1 MVGLLVSASM
11 EMSPPPSLRKYPSPP
26 GYLGILHGALHTFP
40 HYSPETLIDL
50 AAIGH
55 GGKVVSTS
63 NSHFSSG
70 NNLILPGKGRN
81 MGDGW
86 ETRRSRELKH
96 NDWVILRL
104 GCPGRLERA
113 CIDTWHFKGN
123 FPQAAE
129 LYACYTKSFDPSNP
143 SEVKAADG
151 GGDGKVTWYR
161 ILDRE
166 PLSGHEEHKFNLKH
180 MTKVFTHVRMVIY
193 PDGGVSRLRIWG
205 TRDMTSPTLQAV
217 PGTVVDMPM
226 RREVNSRVNG
236 SGGKK
241 KRHRITTASSLPT
254 TPKAKDKGKG
264 DSRAKSPSSG
274 DALDIGPTEA
284 GRSGKIGGIIEDLG
298 LRKSPNK
305 VSSPRNPSKK
315 ASSVTPERKPRR
327 TTMKKR
333 GVATLAKEGMVMDL
347 ESQGARKSLRK
358 RGKQKASR

>member
-1 MVGLLVSASM
+1 MGNQQSTVPNTPTKGSRAQFIPAPGSPVSYGTLKLDPILDHIKQQIDLASNTLGTTVIDCSDEFFADADNLLKPEEAISRPGVFTENGAWMDGWETRRHNSGYDWAILRLGYTGIVSAFDIATTHFTGNHAPYASV
-11 EMSPPPSLRKYPSPP
+11 EGTFTTQESPGPHCQWREVLPKAPLEANSHNYFGIHPSLKDMAYTHLRLKIYPDGGVARFRVYGNVSP
-26 GYLGILHGALHTFP
+26 TFP
-40 HYSPETLIDL
+40 PPETLIDL

-193 PDGGVSRLRIWG
+193 PDGG
-205 TRDMTSPTLQAV
+205 
-217 PGTVVDMPM
+217 
-226 RREVNSRVNG
+226 
-236 SGGKK
+236 
-241 KRHRITTASSLPT
+241 
-254 TPKAKDKGKG
+254 
-264 DSRAKSPSSG
+264 
-274 DALDIGPTEA
+274 
-284 GRSGKIGGIIEDLG
+284 
-298 LRKSPNK
+298 
-305 VSSPRNPSKK
+305 
-315 ASSVTPERKPRR
+315 
-327 TTMKKR
+327 
-333 GVATLAKEGMVMDL
+333 
-347 ESQGARKSLRK
+347 
-358 RGKQKASR
+358 ASR